1 MNEGEKQLGLVRVLI
16 QDIPIPFKVAGAAQ
30 SGLSL
35 TCRNENSCSFSG
47 GARNPDLHG
56 NTLLTEVT

>member
-1 MNEGEKQLGLVRVLI
+1 MRERQLGLVHVLI

-35 TCRNENSCSFSG
+35 TCGNEHASNFSG
-47 GARNPDLHG
+47 GDGNPDLHG
-56 NTLLTEVT
+56 NTLMTEAA